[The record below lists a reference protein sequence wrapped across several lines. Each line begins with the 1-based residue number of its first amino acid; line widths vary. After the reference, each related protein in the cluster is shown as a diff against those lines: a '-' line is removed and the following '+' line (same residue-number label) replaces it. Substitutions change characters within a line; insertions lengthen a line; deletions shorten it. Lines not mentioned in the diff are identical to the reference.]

1 MRIGKEKKSAK
12 NKNFVNILNWWT
24 PRPSIHS
31 TRIIAWLTSKVMSTK
46 LEGGF
51 KANFSCYFRI
61 SIKTNA
67 KIGQVLRYL
76 RKTCLY
82 KLFREILLTK
92 FENFI
97 KVELFRIIIF
107 NSRKH
112 KNEIFFQNFN
122 ITLDSNLTLFRLY

>member
-1 MRIGKEKKSAK
+1 MKKLPGIWMYGKEVDKPLI
-12 NKNFVNILNWWT
+12 VVRMI
-24 PRPSIHS
+24 IHS
-31 TRIIAWLTSKVMSTK
+31 TGIITWLTSKVMSTK
-46 LEGGF
+46 SEGGF

-82 KLFREILLTK
+82 KLFRDILLTK

-112 KNEIFFQNFN
+112 KNKIFFQNFN